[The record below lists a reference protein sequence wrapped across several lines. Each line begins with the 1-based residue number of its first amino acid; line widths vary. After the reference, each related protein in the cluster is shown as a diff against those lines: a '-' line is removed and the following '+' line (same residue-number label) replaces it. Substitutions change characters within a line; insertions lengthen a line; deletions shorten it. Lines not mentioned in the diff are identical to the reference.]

1 MTAAEYRRLLAAGK
15 IKPESEQKRKAT
27 KRRALETAAGPVER
41 SAPAGSIRLVE
52 VRIRHVGGEEIH
64 WINPAFPELLAFWQG
79 EAEKL
84 NRNA

>member
-1 MTAAEYRRLLAAGK
+1 MTAAEYLRLLAARK
-15 IKPESEQKRKAT
+15 LRPASEQKRKAT

-52 VRIRHVGGEEIH
+52 VLIRHASGEEIH

-79 EAEKL
+79 GGGET
-84 NRNA
+84 